1 MRWIPVASGENTL
14 LTGIFQAIGY
24 PHVGRRSRT
33 ADGTFLAIEQSVTQS
48 KIAIE
53 KGIDV
58 LS

>member
-14 LTGIFQAIGY
+14 LTGIFQAIGR
-24 PHVGRRSRT
+24 PHVRRRSRT
-33 ADGTFLAIEQSVTQS
+33 GDGTFLAIEQFVSTQ
-48 KIAIE
+48 IAIE